1 MSRHRLFK
9 RLSSAARVTQISAPA
24 GSGKTFLVRSWLS
37 ESGLMD
43 SAAWVSVPGGE
54 HDPQQFW
61 MSVLEALKSTIIGAK
76 LLRPL
81 SGIPDLDGWSVVE
94 RLLED
99 LSALEDPL
107 WLVIDDAHELRSAQV
122 LAQLELLVMRA
133 PTDLRVLLITRKDV
147 RLGLH
152 RLPLSEF
159 PLLRGLA
166 HVLASYDGAAE
177 LERGLDILLTCGS
190 RKPCTGR
197 SSGCCRLAVRHPGRQ

>member
-1 MSRHRLFK
+1 MLPARICLPAGSARPPDGAPRAGAGRFSVSAVRGGIMSRHRLFK

-43 SAAWVSVPGGE
+43 SAPWVSVQGGE

-81 SGIPDLDGWSVVE
+81 TDTPDLDGWSVVE

-107 WLVIDDAHELRSAQV
+107 WLGIDDAPELRSAPV
-122 LAQLELLVMRA
+122 PAPLEPPAVRA
-133 PTDLRVLLITRKDV
+133 P
-147 RLGLH
+147 
-152 RLPLSEF
+152 
-159 PLLRGLA
+159 
-166 HVLASYDGAAE
+166 
-177 LERGLDILLTCGS
+177 
-190 RKPCTGR
+190 
-197 SSGCCRLAVRHPGRQ
+197 